1 LSSLTVSEA
10 AELSDLLKA
19 KWNVPVR
26 KA

>member
-10 AELSDLLKA
+10 AELSNLLKA
-19 KWNVPVR
+19 KWDVPV